1 MINTPLN
8 KILFID
14 IETVGI
20 SSTFENFKSDYPS
33 LYNQYIKYYD
43 WFLKRFPEDDTAVS
57 NKQSEDNKYKRIF
70 ETRSSL
76 IPEFAKIICVSAGV
90 VDKDGVLRKM
100 TYFNSDEKELLTEV
114 NTLFGRVN
122 GTGFSLCGHNV
133 KNFDIPMIAKRML
146 INGIKPSSILP
157 SYDTKP
163 WEIRAIDTKEVWQY
177 GQFGAISS
185 LELMC
190 VSLGIETP
198 KSDEISGDKIHNLF
212 WNENKYD
219 LIKEYC
225 EKDVDVLFQ
234 VIKKIKEL

>member
-1 MINTPLN
+1 MISQSLN

-20 SSTFENFKSDYPS
+20 SSTYKKFSSDYS
-33 LYNQYIKYYD
+33 ELHLQFVKYLD
-43 WFLKRFPEDDTAVS
+43 WFTKRFPED
-57 NKQSEDNKYKRIF
+57 SELSIDQIF
-70 ETRSSL
+70 ESRAAL
-76 IPEFAKIICVSAGV
+76 VPEFAKIICVSAGV
-90 VDKDGVLRKM
+90 VDKDGELKKM
-100 TYFNSDEKELLTEV
+100 SYFNSDEKVLLEEV
-114 NTLFGRVN
+114 NKLLNRVN
-122 GTGFSLCGHNV
+122 GPGFSICGHNV
-133 KNFDIPMIAKRML
+133 KNFDIPMIAKRMM

-177 GQFGAISS
+177 GQFGALSS

-190 VSLGIETP
+190 VSMGIPTP
-198 KSDEISGDKIHNLF
+198 KSDEISGDKIHHLF

-225 EKDVDVLFQ
+225 EKDVDTVYE
-234 VIKKIKEL
+234 VVKKIKNL

>member
-1 MINTPLN
+1 MITQPLN

-20 SSTFENFKSDYPS
+20 SSTYKKFSSDYS
-33 LYNQYIKYYD
+33 ELHLQFVKYLD
-43 WFLKRFPEDDTAVS
+43 WFTKRFTED
-57 NKQSEDNKYKRIF
+57 SELSIDQIF
-70 ETRSSL
+70 ESRAAL
-76 IPEFAKIICVSAGV
+76 VPEFAKIICVSAGV
-90 VDKDGVLRKM
+90 VDKDGELKKM
-100 TYFNSDEKELLTEV
+100 SYFNSDEKVLLEEV
-114 NTLFGRVN
+114 NKLLGRVN
-122 GTGFSLCGHNV
+122 GPGFSICGHNV
-133 KNFDIPMIAKRML
+133 KNFDIPMLAKRMM

-177 GQFGAISS
+177 GQFGALSS

-190 VSLGIETP
+190 VSMGIPTP
-198 KSDEISGDKIHNLF
+198 KSDEISGDKIHHLF

-225 EKDVDVLFQ
+225 EKDVDTVFE
-234 VIKKIKEL
+234 VVKKIKNL

>member
-1 MINTPLN
+1 MISQSLN

-20 SSTFENFKSDYPS
+20 SSTYKKFSSDYS
-33 LYNQYIKYYD
+33 ELHLQFVKYLD
-43 WFLKRFPEDDTAVS
+43 WFTKRFPED
-57 NKQSEDNKYKRIF
+57 SELSIDQIF
-70 ETRSSL
+70 ESRSAL
-76 IPEFAKIICVSAGV
+76 VPEFAKIICVSAGV
-90 VDKDGVLRKM
+90 VDKDGVLKKM
-100 TYFNSDEKELLTEV
+100 TYFNSDEKVLLEEV
-114 NTLFGRVN
+114 NKLLGRVN

-133 KNFDIPMIAKRML
+133 KNFDIPMLAKRMM

-163 WEIRAIDTKEVWQY
+163 WEIRAIDTKEIWQY
-177 GQFGAISS
+177 GQFGVISS

-190 VSLGIETP
+190 VSMGVPTP
-198 KSDEISGDKIHNLF
+198 KSDEISGDKVHHLF

-225 EKDVDVLFQ
+225 EKDVDTVFE
-234 VIKKIKEL
+234 VVKKIKEL

>member
-1 MINTPLN
+1 MISQSLN

-20 SSTFENFKSDYPS
+20 SSTYKKFSSDYS
-33 LYNQYIKYYD
+33 DLHLQFVKYLD
-43 WFLKRFPEDDTAVS
+43 WFTKRFPED
-57 NKQSEDNKYKRIF
+57 SELSMDQIF
-70 ETRSSL
+70 ESRAAL
-76 IPEFAKIICVSAGV
+76 VPEFAKIICVSAGV
-90 VDKDGVLRKM
+90 VDKDGELKKIS
-100 TYFNSDEKELLTEV
+100 YFNSDEKVLLEEV
-114 NTLFGRVN
+114 NKLLGRVN
-122 GTGFSLCGHNV
+122 GTGFSICGHNV
-133 KNFDIPMIAKRML
+133 KNFDIPMIAKRMM

-177 GQFGAISS
+177 GQFGALSS

-190 VSLGIETP
+190 VSMGIPTP

-225 EKDVDVLFQ
+225 EKDVDTVYEI
-234 VIKKIKEL
+234 VKKIKNL

>member
-1 MINTPLN
+1 MITQPLN

-20 SSTFENFKSDYPS
+20 SSTYKKFSSDYS
-33 LYNQYIKYYD
+33 ELHLQFVKYLD
-43 WFLKRFPEDDTAVS
+43 WFTKRFPED
-57 NKQSEDNKYKRIF
+57 SELSIDQIF
-70 ETRSSL
+70 ESRASL
-76 IPEFAKIICVSAGV
+76 VPEFAKIICVSAGV
-90 VDKDGVLRKM
+90 VDKDGELKKM
-100 TYFNSDEKELLTEV
+100 SYFNSDEKVLLEEV
-114 NTLFGRVN
+114 NKLLGRVN
-122 GTGFSLCGHNV
+122 GTGFSICGHNV
-133 KNFDIPMIAKRML
+133 KNFDIPMIAKRMM

-190 VSLGIETP
+190 VSMGIPTP
-198 KSDEISGDKIHNLF
+198 KSDEISGDKIHHLF

-225 EKDVDVLFQ
+225 EKDVDTVFE
-234 VIKKIKEL
+234 VVKKIKNL

>member
-1 MINTPLN
+1 MISQPLN

-20 SSTFENFKSDYPS
+20 SSTYKKFSSDYS
-33 LYNQYIKYYD
+33 ELHLQFVKYLD
-43 WFLKRFPEDDTAVS
+43 WFTKRFPED
-57 NKQSEDNKYKRIF
+57 SELSIDQIF
-70 ETRSSL
+70 ESRSAL
-76 IPEFAKIICVSAGV
+76 VPEFAKIICVSAGV
-90 VDKDGVLRKM
+90 VDKDGELKKM
-100 TYFNSDEKELLTEV
+100 SYFNSDEKVLLEEV
-114 NTLFGRVN
+114 NKLLGRVN

-133 KNFDIPMIAKRML
+133 KNFDIPMLIKRMM

-157 SYDTKP
+157 NYDTKP
-163 WEIRAIDTKEVWQY
+163 WEVRAIDTKEIWQA
-177 GQFGAISS
+177 GQFGALSS

-190 VSLGIETP
+190 VSMGIPTP
-198 KSDEISGDKIHNLF
+198 KSDEISGDKVHHLF

>member
-1 MINTPLN
+1 MISQSLN

-20 SSTFENFKSDYPS
+20 SSTYNKFSLDYS
-33 LYNQYIKYYD
+33 ELHLQFVKYLD
-43 WFLKRFPEDDTAVS
+43 WFTKRFPED
-57 NKQSEDNKYKRIF
+57 SELSIDQIF
-70 ETRSSL
+70 ESRAAL
-76 IPEFAKIICVSAGV
+76 VPEFAKIICVSAGV
-90 VDKDGVLRKM
+90 VDKEGELKKM
-100 TYFNSDEKELLTEV
+100 SYFNSDEKALLEEV
-114 NTLFGRVN
+114 NKLLGRVN
-122 GTGFSLCGHNV
+122 GPGFSICGHNV
-133 KNFDIPMIAKRML
+133 KNFDIPMIAKRMM

-190 VSLGIETP
+190 VSMGIPTP
-198 KSDEISGDKIHNLF
+198 KSDEISGDKVHHLF

-225 EKDVDVLFQ
+225 EKDVDTVFE
-234 VIKKIKEL
+234 VVKKIKNL

>member
-1 MINTPLN
+1 MISQSLY
-8 KILFID
+8 KLLFID

-20 SSTFENFKSDYPS
+20 SSTFENFKSDYPE

-57 NKQSEDNKYKRIF
+57 NKHTEDMKFKRVF
-70 ETRSSL
+70 ESRAAL
-76 IPEFAKIICVSAGV
+76 VPEFAKIICVSAGV
-90 VDKDGVLRKM
+90 VDKEGELKKM
-100 TYFNSDEKELLTEV
+100 SYFNSDEKVLLEEV
-114 NTLFGRVN
+114 NKLLGRVN
-122 GTGFSLCGHNV
+122 GTGFSICGHNV
-133 KNFDIPMIAKRML
+133 KNFDIPMLAKRMM

-163 WEIRAIDTKEVWQY
+163 WEVRAIDTKEIWQY

-190 VSLGIETP
+190 ISLGIESP
-198 KSDEISGDKIHNLF
+198 KNEEISGDKIHHLF

-225 EKDVDVLFQ
+225 EKDVDTVFEI
-234 VIKKIKEL
+234 IKKIKEL

>member
-1 MINTPLN
+1 MISQSLN

-20 SSTFENFKSDYPS
+20 SSTYKKFSSDYS
-33 LYNQYIKYYD
+33 ELHLQFVKYLD
-43 WFLKRFPEDDTAVS
+43 WFTKRFPED
-57 NKQSEDNKYKRIF
+57 SELSIDQIF
-70 ETRSSL
+70 ESRAAL
-76 IPEFAKIICVSAGV
+76 VPEFAKIICVSAGV
-90 VDKDGVLRKM
+90 VDKEGELKKM
-100 TYFNSDEKELLTEV
+100 TYFNSDEKVLLEEV
-114 NTLFGRVN
+114 NKLLGRVN
-122 GTGFSLCGHNV
+122 GTGFSICGHNV
-133 KNFDIPMIAKRML
+133 KNFDIPMLAKRMM

-177 GQFGAISS
+177 GQFGALSS

-190 VSLGIETP
+190 ISMGIPTP
-198 KSDEISGDKIHNLF
+198 KSDEISGDKIHHLF

-225 EKDVDVLFQ
+225 EKDVDTVYE
-234 VIKKIKEL
+234 VVKKIKNL

>member
-1 MINTPLN
+1 MISQSLN

-20 SSTFENFKSDYPS
+20 SSTYKKFSSDYS
-33 LYNQYIKYYD
+33 ELHLQFVKYLD
-43 WFLKRFPEDDTAVS
+43 WFTKRFPED
-57 NKQSEDNKYKRIF
+57 SELSIDQIF
-70 ETRSSL
+70 ESRSAL
-76 IPEFAKIICVSAGV
+76 VPEFAKIICVSAGV
-90 VDKDGVLRKM
+90 VDKDGVLKKM
-100 TYFNSDEKELLTEV
+100 TYFNSDEKVLLEEV
-114 NTLFGRVN
+114 NKLLGRVN

-133 KNFDIPMIAKRML
+133 KNFDIPMLAKRMM

-163 WEIRAIDTKEVWQY
+163 WEIRAIDTKEIWQY

-190 VSLGIETP
+190 VSMGIPTP
-198 KSDEISGDKIHNLF
+198 KSDEISGDKVHHLF

-225 EKDVDVLFQ
+225 EKDVDTVFE
-234 VIKKIKEL
+234 VVKKIKEL